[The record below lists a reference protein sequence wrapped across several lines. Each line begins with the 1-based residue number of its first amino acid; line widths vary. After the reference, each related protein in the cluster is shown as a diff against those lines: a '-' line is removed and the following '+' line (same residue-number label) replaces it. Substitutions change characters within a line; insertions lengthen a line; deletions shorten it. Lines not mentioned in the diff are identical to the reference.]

1 MEENLKKVIF
11 LQANTLLYLLN
22 DNDVNADL
30 VYYVI
35 ESISSN
41 KQCDNEGYIQY
52 IKELNG
58 VDSNA
63 MD

>member
-1 MEENLKKVIF
+1 MEENLKKAIF

-22 DNDVNADL
+22 NNDVNADL
-30 VYYVI
+30 VFYVI

-58 VDSNA
+58 VDSNV